1 MASINY
7 AYKEII
13 SKIVY
18 YGPGLS
24 GKTTNLQFVF
34 KKVPSETRGE
44 LISLATDADRTLY
57 FDFLPLNVGTIKG
70 FATKFQLY
78 TVPGQVYYNATRKL
92 VLRGVDGIVFVVDSQ
107 AEKLDEN
114 LESFQNLQDNLAEYG
129 YDIDSIP
136 TVIQYNKRDLPN
148 AMDISELEKALNK
161 KGFPYFEAVAPT
173 GEGVFKTLKMISKMV
188 LEEIRNNKM
197 GAPNAVKPQVEK
209 PESRPQ
215 MEKPEPQPQ
224 TEKAESRPQLETPE
238 PQPQMEKPE
247 PQPQV
252 EKPKPQPQPV
262 GVAVSSPELKEDTG
276 LKAQSVVQTD
286 AIEEG
291 EMSEPPPEE
300 PPVADGGD
308 TDTDQKREVPGIV
321 EDSETLA
328 NVVVSDSQHL
338 PGHEEVEEGE
348 TDLEETTE
356 RAVLRE
362 ETVLEDGEEEQS
374 SGILSN
380 SDELSRDQMVGEPK
394 AEREPIYGNLPGSQD
409 FDDESTQMSD
419 LNLKNPLPLGKP
431 QMAESRK
438 VKNKH
443 KKFSL
448 KGLFKKSKK

>member
-107 AEKLDEN
+107 VEKLDEN

-148 AMDISELEKALNK
+148 AMDIPELEKALNK

-197 GAPNAVKPQVEK
+197 GSSNAVKSQAQKPETQPQVEK
-209 PESRPQ
+209 PESQPQMEKPEAQPQMEKPEPQAQ

-224 TEKAESRPQLETPE
+224 
-238 PQPQMEKPE
+238 
-247 PQPQV
+247 
-252 EKPKPQPQPV
+252 PV
-262 GVAVSSPELKEDTG
+262 GVSVSSSEEPTEAKP
-276 LKAQSVVQTD
+276 KAQAVVQTD
-286 AIEEG
+286 TIEEG
-291 EMSEPPPEE
+291 EMSEPPPAE
-300 PPVADGGD
+300 PPVADEEEAD
-308 TDTDQKREVPGIV
+308 SDQLRKVPGIV

-362 ETVLEDGEEEQS
+362 ETVLDDGEEEPS
-374 SGILSN
+374 DILSN
-380 SDELSRDQMVGEPK
+380 SDEISRDQMVGDSK
-394 AEREPIYGNLPGSQD
+394 AEREPIYGNLPGSRD

-419 LNLKNPLPLGKP
+419 LNFKNPLPLGKP